1 MPLMVKKG
9 IRGRVCHAIHWY
21 AKANNKYMKDCDKNK
36 KLSYLKFWNANN
48 FYVRAMLKK
57 LPVNGF
63 EWVEDICEFNGYI
76 IKSYN
81 DEGDAEYFLEVDAQY
96 LEKIH
101 ELHID
106 LPFLPERIKI

>member
-36 KLSYLKFWNANN
+36 KSSYLKFWVANN
-48 FYVRAMLKK
+48 FYVWAMLKK

-81 DEGDAEYFLEVDAQY
+81 DEGDAQY